1 MGSVVYAHAAIAQ
14 SEKTSSPYT
23 KVEGKEVI
31 MATLAWVSLD
41 CGPHT
46 RLAPPD
52 KHLSLHSYDGVC
64 V

>member
-1 MGSVVYAHAAIAQ
+1 MGSVVNAHAAIAQ
-14 SEKTSSPYT
+14 NEKTSSSYT
-23 KVEGKEVI
+23 EVEGEEVK

-46 RLAPPD
+46 RLAPD
-52 KHLSLHSYDGVC
+52 KHLSSHSYDGVC

>member
-14 SEKTSSPYT
+14 SEKTSIAYT
-23 KVEGKEVI
+23 EVERKEVN

-46 RLAPPD
+46 RLAPD
-52 KHLSLHSYDGVC
+52 KHLSSHSYDGVSI
-64 V
+64 